1 MNPPYGARISNK
13 KLLFG
18 MHARLGAR
26 LKERFEGWR
35 VGIVT
40 SDGSL
45 ARATGL
51 PFQNPGPIVAH
62 GGLKIRLYQTG
73 PLPSAP

>member
-1 MNPPYGARISNK
+1 LYSNTNF
-13 KLLFG
+13 LL
-18 MHARLGAR
+18 LGLIVEHLTKQTLGEVLR
-26 LKERFEGWR
+26 ERFRGWR

-40 SDGSL
+40 SDGQL

-51 PFQNPGPIVAH
+51 PLREPGPYIAH

-73 PLPSAP
+73 PL